1 MQSTCDPPRRPAAHP
16 AGWALARAAA
26 AALGEWQRRAA
37 SRRELA
43 TLDDH
48 ALRDIGLDRASAA
61 FESGKSFL
69 DR

>member
-1 MQSTCDPPRRPAAHP
+1 V
-16 AGWALARAAA
+16 GWALARTVSAT
-26 AALGEWQRRAA
+26 LGEWRRRAS

-61 FESGKSFL
+61 FESGKSF
-69 DR
+69 RSR